1 MLKYAQL
8 KLNDNSSHFSYKAQ
22 NFIENIAYILHKSFN
37 LIRMRRKIF
46 ATSTYYAK
54 TVNLLFLWLLI
65 NLN

>member
-1 MLKYAQL
+1 MLKYA
-8 KLNDNSSHFSYKAQ
+8 LNDNSSHFSYKAQ
-22 NFIENIAYILHKSFN
+22 NCIENIAYILHKSFN
-37 LIRMRRKIF
+37 LIRRRRKIF